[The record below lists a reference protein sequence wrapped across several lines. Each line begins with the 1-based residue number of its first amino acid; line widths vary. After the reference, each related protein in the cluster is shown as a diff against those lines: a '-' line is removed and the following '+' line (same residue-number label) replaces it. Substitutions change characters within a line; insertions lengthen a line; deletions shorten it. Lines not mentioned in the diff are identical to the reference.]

1 MSIIDSFE
9 PNGEVII
16 NAKDVIK
23 KSDIKLDVCII
34 NFSYHIMDNL
44 ISDGLVELIDDETV
58 SSVACKYPIY
68 RYIGTNIGVMKTT
81 VGAPITTGLMQEIAY
96 AFTCSNFV
104 LFGSCGSLDRQIS
117 EGKIIV
123 PTYAYRD
130 EGTSYHYASPSDYIE
145 IKNSQKIVEILAKL
159 NIDYVLGKIWTTDA
173 FYRETRNQLQKR
185 KSEGCIAVDME
196 ISACQAVADF
206 YGYSFYPILYRADNL
221 DSSKWEHGILENIS
235 TDERLK
241 TFFVALE
248 IAKNIM
254 EG

>member
-9 PNGEVII
+9 PNGEAII
-16 NAKDVIK
+16 NAKDVIG
-23 KSDIKLDVCII
+23 KSNIKLDACII
-34 NFSYHIMDNL
+34 NFSYHIMDAL
-44 ISDGLVELIDDETV
+44 ISDGLVELIDDEII
-58 SSVACKYPIY
+58 SSVSCKFPIY
-68 RYIGTNIGVMKTT
+68 RYIGTNIGVVKTT
-81 VGAPITTGLMQEIAY
+81 AGAPITSGLIEEIAC

-145 IKNSQKIVEILAKL
+145 IKNSQKIAEILAKL

-206 YGYSFYPILYRADNL
+206 YGFSFYPILYRADNL
-221 DSSKWEHGILENIS
+221 DSSKWEHGFLKS
-235 TDERLK
+235 VTLDERLK

-248 IAKNIM
+248 ITKNII
-254 EG
+254 